1 VLPEMKETA
10 DKTLVAACRKLIRQQ
25 WYNAKHTAIN
35 HFNAAKGVRT
45 TKADN
50 VLGQE
55 EYNMTVEDYTA
66 VSKLSIIFYIV
77 AKFQLHY
84 VFLK

>member
-10 DKTLVAACRKLIRQQ
+10 DRTLVGACKKLIRQQ
-25 WYNAKHTAIN
+25 WYNSKHYAVN
-35 HFNAAKGVRT
+35 HFNASRGVRT
-45 TKADN
+45 TKAQN
-50 VLGQE
+50 VEAPE
-55 EYNMTVEDYTA
+55 EVKMTVDDYVA
-66 VSKLSIIFYIV
+66 VSKLSMRFYVV

>member
-1 VLPEMKETA
+1 VLPEMKEKA
-10 DKTLVAACRKLIRQQ
+10 DKTLVGACKKLIRQQ
-25 WYNAKHTAIN
+25 WYNARHYAFN
-35 HFNAAKGVRT
+35 HCNAAKGVRT

-55 EYNMTVEDYTA
+55 EYKMTVDDYMA